1 VEGSGGLKAAVLLLL
16 SVILLLDV
24 ASVRHDSLTD
34 DEPEHYRYG
43 VKILAGDA
51 ARYNNSKMPIT
62 ALNAL
67 PAWLSVTFPPG
78 PRRAFL
84 GRIETG
90 RYVTIAFSLL
100 VAICVFAWSR
110 DLYGPAAGLLSLT
123 LYAFDPNVIAHSRLI
138 TTDLYAS
145 GTILIAL
152 YCFWRFVTLGG
163 WPRALLSA
171 GALGLAQA
179 AKYTAVYLYPILILI
194 LLYREGPRLA
204 ALARSGQGREL
215 ARACGT
221 FAKYALVF
229 AAVSLLVINLAFLCD
244 RSFMRVADYRFQSG
258 MFQRLQ
264 ATPVGHLP
272 VPVPHPYLYG
282 LDWVWFDDRQGVG
295 HTYLLGHLRTSEGFK
310 GYFLVASLFKV
321 PLAMLGAIAASLVVC
336 FAGRRRRRFRDHE
349 VFLLLPVVFFT
360 VYFNFVSNAHWGLR
374 MFLMVFPL
382 LHVFCGVLLRDGW
395 PRGPR
400 ARAVL
405 GLAGAWL
412 MISVLSYHPH
422 YIPYFNELVWDRKD
436 AYKILSDSNIDWGQ
450 GQQELA
456 RWRVLHPDAHIEPRV
471 PRSGLVV
478 VGVTTLTGVVN
489 SKRYQWLRD
498 NFEPIGHIAYCYL
511 IFDVP
516 DARLRAIER
525 AE

>member
-1 VEGSGGLKAAVLLLL
+1 LKAAVFILL

-34 DEPEHYRYG
+34 DEPEHYIYG
-43 VKILAGDA
+43 TKILAGDA
-51 ARYNNSKMPIT
+51 TRYNNSKMPIT

-78 PRRAFL
+78 PLRAFL

-100 VAICVFAWSR
+100 VAACVFAWSR
-110 DLYGPAAGLLSLT
+110 DLYGPAAGLLSLF

-152 YCFWRFVTLGG
+152 YCFWRFVTRGG
-163 WPRALLSA
+163 WPRAFLSA
-171 GALGLAQA
+171 ATLGLAQI
-179 AKYTAVYLYPILILI
+179 AKYTAVYLFPILILI

-204 ALARSGQGREL
+204 ALARGGQGREL
-215 ARACGT
+215 GRVFVT
-221 FAKYALVF
+221 FAKHALVF
-229 AAVSLLVINLAFLCD
+229 AAVSLLVINLGFLCD
-244 RSFMRVADYRFQSG
+244 RSFTRVGDYRFQSR

-264 ATPVGHLP
+264 ATPVGDLRA
-272 VPVPHPYLYG
+272 PVPHPYLYG

-295 HTYLLGHLRTSEGFK
+295 HTYLLGQLRTSEGFK

-321 PLAMLGAIAASLVVC
+321 PLPLLGGIAAALVVC
-336 FAGRRRRRFRDHE
+336 FAGRRSRRFRDDE
-349 VFLLLPVVFFT
+349 LFLLLSVAFFT

-382 LHVFCGVLLRDGW
+382 LHVLCGVLLREGG
-395 PRGPR
+395 PRGSR
-400 ARAVL
+400 ARVAL
-405 GLAGAWL
+405 GLGGAWL
-412 MISVLSYHPH
+412 VISVLSYYPH

-450 GQQELA
+450 GQQDLA
-456 RWRVLHPDAHIEPRV
+456 RWRDRHPHAHVEPRV

-498 NFEPIGHIAYCYL
+498 NFEPISHIAYCYL

-516 DARLRAIER
+516 AARLREIAP
-525 AE
+525 ASPAD